1 MKNKKM
7 KTESKKSK
15 VADIKEVKKAIAARF
30 KSFRK
35 GKGLTQTELGEILKI
50 NFQHISKYE
59 RGEFI
64 PTFEN
69 LIKLID
75 HFSININWLLTG
87 EGAMYYEDKNQYK
100 ITEEQLAR
108 VIRDEDEKLG
118 EIMEILKKNDRLKLA
133 VYEFLQSLKQGES
146 ASRQLQL
153 LGQEI
158 MMQNLKLSET

>member
-1 MKNKKM
+1 MKKK
-7 KTESKKSK
+7 SKKSA
-15 VADIKEVKKAIAARF
+15 VVSVKETKKAIGARF

-35 GKGLTQTELGEILKI
+35 GKGLTQVELGEILGI

-69 LIKLID
+69 LIKLIE

-87 EGAMYYEDKNQYK
+87 EGTMYTEDKSQYT
-100 ITEEQLAR
+100 ITEEQVAR

-118 EIMEILKKNDRLKLA
+118 EIMDILKKNEKLKLA
-133 VYEFLQSLKQGES
+133 VYEFLQTLKQGDS
-146 ASRQLQL
+146 AIKQLQRI
-153 LGQEI
+153 GQEI
-158 MMQNLKLSET
+158 MMENMKLSGA